1 MKLRADLFFA
11 CSVPA
16 LRDTWG
22 RCEWDL
28 EGLWG
33 CQVPV
38 QPPGEPL
45 MGAPG
50 APVCPPGK
58 PVLSQ
63 AVCGL
68 HRSCPAAAAGR
79 SRVHGAPS
87 PDPPPRLPA
96 RCPVQRT
103 RSGPSGISPPPPRP
117 RECIGTPTC
126 PVPPG
131 HGQVASPALGVPPA
145 AGRGL
150 HAGAARSSLRVGPWR
165 EGSPAGAVQGA
176 GAWPP
181 PRDAR
186 LVVPW
191 GSVAPRPAAAHQP
204 VPHPLPGVPGTL
216 QPRPAPRRFPSSAVK
231 QPGLGRPLP
240 PQLAPRPRGSVAPQ
254 DPERPGGARGL
265 LGALSFSLPPRPAPR
280 SPLSRADLRQLPN
293 TDPGPSRLEALVAAP
308 ALRPRKP
315 LLAARGPPAGPC
327 LRPAATTRPVP
338 VLSRLFS
345 GASPSPRPP
354 LHPGPLG
361 ALVDPRST
369 HKSSAHVLLPRGSP
383 LPGICG
389 LLGSPACSHT
399 QQLAGSLTRVN

>member
-1 MKLRADLFFA
+1 MLRFVLQGNLSF
-11 CSVPA
+11 P
-16 LRDTWG
+16 R
-22 RCEWDL
+22 RCVGSTEAAP
-28 EGLWG
+28 
-33 CQVPV
+33 Q
-38 QPPGEPL
+38 QPPG
-45 MGAPG
+45 APG
-50 APVCPPGK
+50 CTELPHRTHHPGF
-58 PVLSQ
+58 PLGVLSS
-63 AVCGL
+63 ARGAALRASL
-68 HRSCPAAAAGR
+68 HPPPAPGSASAPR
-79 SRVHGAPS
+79 LAPS
-87 PDPPPRLPA
+87 HP
-96 RCPVQRT
+96 
-103 RSGPSGISPPPPRP
+103 
-117 RECIGTPTC
+117 GT
-126 PVPPG
+126 
-131 HGQVASPALGVPPA
+131 
-145 AGRGL
+145 
-150 HAGAARSSLRVGPWR
+150 
-165 EGSPAGAVQGA
+165 
-176 GAWPP
+176 
-181 PRDAR
+181 AR